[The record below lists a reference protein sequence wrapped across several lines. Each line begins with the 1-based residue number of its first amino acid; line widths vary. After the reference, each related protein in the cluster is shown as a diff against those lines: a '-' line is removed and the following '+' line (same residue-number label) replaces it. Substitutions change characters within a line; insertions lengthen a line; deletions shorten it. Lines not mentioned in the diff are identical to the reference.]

1 MKRVVNLLAI
11 AGFVVACSPA
21 PTATPTHTPTAT
33 ARPPIATETAAP
45 PTATLTPNPTG
56 TATATERPT
65 HTPSPVPSDTPSA
78 TAPRPTAVP
87 ATAVAAATA
96 VPTATSTVV
105 RADAPVFPATG
116 IGAWDPAD
124 FRKEIGELYNNTQ
137 TYRTN
142 LQKVL
147 ERQSDSSCR
156 ALYTYTDDL
165 YHGQR
170 GYSDVPD
177 AWYPAYYEYRVM
189 VTDVFVALAP
199 LAVKCPRLREPLD
212 GQYSAEDAALS
223 IPVLDGILN
232 RVPQILAET
241 AGLP

>member
-1 MKRVVNLLAI
+1 MMRAVHLLAI
-11 AGFVVACSPA
+11 AGLIVACSPA
-21 PTATPTHTPTAT
+21 PTATPTHTHTAT
-33 ARPPIATETAAP
+33 AQPPIATETAAP
-45 PTATLTPNPTG
+45 PTATLTPSPTV

-78 TAPRPTAVP
+78 TAPRPTAIP
-87 ATAVAAATA
+87 ATA

-105 RADAPVFPATG
+105 RAAAPVFPATG

-156 ALYTYTDDL
+156 ALYTYTDEL

-189 VTDVFVALAP
+189 VTDAFAALAP
-199 LAVKCPRLREPLD
+199 LAVKCPRSREPND

>member
-1 MKRVVNLLAI
+1 MNRVGYLLAL
-11 AGFVVACSPA
+11 ACLVAACNPGPTATPTQA
-21 PTATPTHTPTAT
+21 PTSTDLPPTATLTAAPPTATFTPSSTATATATRRPTQTATPTHTPTA
-33 ARPPIATETAAP
+33 
-45 PTATLTPNPTG
+45 
-56 TATATERPT
+56 
-65 HTPSPVPSDTPSA
+65 TPSA

-87 ATAVAAATA
+87 ATAV
-96 VPTATSTVV
+96 PTATSTVA

-124 FRKEIGELYNNTQ
+124 FRKEIGELFNNTQ

-147 ERQSDSSCR
+147 DRLEESSCR
-156 ALYTYTDDL
+156 DLYTYTDEL

-189 VTDVFVALAP
+189 VTNAFAALSP
-199 LAVKCPRLREPLD
+199 IAVKCPRGRQPFD

-241 AGLP
+241 ASLP